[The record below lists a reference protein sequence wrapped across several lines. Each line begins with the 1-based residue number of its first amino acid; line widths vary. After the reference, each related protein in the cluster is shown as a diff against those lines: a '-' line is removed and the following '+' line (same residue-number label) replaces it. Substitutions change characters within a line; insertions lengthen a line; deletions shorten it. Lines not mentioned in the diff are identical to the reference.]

1 MAELKVRALTEK
13 KGLHL
18 STPKA
23 NLGAQAFYKTQQFA
37 IQSPEEAPKYPDEFS
52 AKNDEVWWGLWDTG
66 KACVDCANFWKL
78 YLHRLSEKEASTLV
92 R

>member
-1 MAELKVRALTEK
+1 MMAEYDGRIEGA
-13 KGLHL
+13 
-18 STPKA
+18 STDGKERI
-23 NLGAQAFYKTQQFA
+23 AQAFYKTQQFA